1 MLTCPSSEEEIKK
14 NLEDFPE
21 IEQEV
26 ALSIFLFFLNNFF
39 YTAPTF
45 SKLRQKWIDGKRAIA
60 EMIVSRTGLEKKKK
74 GLRANVFFSL
84 LAALL
89 ELEVFII
96 VAEQQR

>member
-1 MLTCPSSEEEIKK
+1 MVTCPSSEEEIKK

-60 EMIVSRTGLEKKKK
+60 EMIVSRTGLEKKKGAASK
-74 GLRANVFFSL
+74 CFFSL

>member
-1 MLTCPSSEEEIKK
+1 MNKKLPCPFFS
-14 NLEDFPE
+14 
-21 IEQEV
+21 
-26 ALSIFLFFLNNFF
+26 FFLIIFF

-60 EMIVSRTGLEKKKK
+60 EMIVSRTGLEKKKGAASK
-74 GLRANVFFSL
+74 CFFSL